1 MQGRYIVNG
10 TWLRRHPAY
19 TYFYILVKVEQGNLG
34 HSDEFLDW
42 ELPRHESPS
51 LSGLNV
57 L

>member
-1 MQGRYIVNG
+1 MNG

>member
-51 LSGLNV
+51 ISGLNV